1 MFRTGFATGPLTRI
15 SAGDKSKVKVSSI
28 KELTEVGR
36 KMEGDFRRIWEKMS
50 GEMRQK
56 NDSP

>member
-50 GEMRQK
+50 GGMRQK